1 MNQRVL
7 RAIYWIS
14 TLLFVIPQTWNAFLM
29 LIEAPR
35 MTETITS
42 LGYPIY
48 FMKMLGCA
56 KLLGAF
62 ALLALGPGST
72 IKEWAYAGFTFDSIG
87 ACASLLAAGDILLV
101 ASIPLLFLAALLA
114 SYASWKRLARG
125 PRATIPNSM
134 APARP
139 SGPIGRWPYSARES
153 VRLRGHA

>member
-14 TLLFVIPQTWNAFLM
+14 TLLFVIPQSWNAFLM

-48 FMKMLGCA
+48 FMKMLGSA

-62 ALLALGPGST
+62 ALLAFGSGST
-72 IKEWAYAGFTFDSIG
+72 IKEWAYAGFTFDSLA
-87 ACASLLAAGDILLV
+87 ACASLLASGDIVLL
-101 ASIPLLFLAALLA
+101 AIIPLLFLAALMI

-125 PRATIPNSM
+125 AQPATSVSA
-134 APARP
+134 APSIP
-139 SGPIGRWPYSARES
+139 SGRIGRWPYSARES
-153 VRLRGHA
+153 FRLRGHT